1 EAQSYRQRLGPG
13 MTRLIDTEF
22 SAAGKRNLGEQ
33 TPAEVLDRS
42 GDNVVLVHFS
52 DERLNVVANEVE
64 LIDVVLLRGM
74 HGHFCWRQSEDQPT
88 ASNINIGKT
97 QHVPQKCAVRLGI
110 GAVNDRVGARNH
122 VRLDPATAKTARRK
136 FLDCVIAANLFELG
150 GPIVLQL

>member
-1 EAQSYRQRLGPG
+1 
-13 MTRLIDTEF
+13 
-22 SAAGKRNLGEQ
+22 
-33 TPAEVLDRS
+33 
-42 GDNVVLVHFS
+42 
-52 DERLNVVANEVE
+52 
-64 LIDVVLLRGM
+64 DVVLLRGM

-150 GPIVLQL
+150 GPIVLQLERRLTLPPFRSFLRGRRTRKVAPGSSSLEFRLSTASTMFPGPQR